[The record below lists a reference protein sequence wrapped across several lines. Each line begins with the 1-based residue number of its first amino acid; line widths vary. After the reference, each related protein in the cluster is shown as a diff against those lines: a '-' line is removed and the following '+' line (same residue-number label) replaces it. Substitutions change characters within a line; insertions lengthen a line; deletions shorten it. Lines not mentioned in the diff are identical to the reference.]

1 MFRDS
6 CRTGGV
12 PMAKRRNRKV
22 DAKRNDNERRNPI
35 ANRKYKDTVFRML
48 FTDRDNLLSLYNA
61 VNGSSYEDPNALEIV
76 TLENAIYMGMK
87 NDLAFIVDTGLF
99 LYEHQSTYNPN
110 MPLRDLFYIAG
121 EYQKLVDHRSLYA
134 STLQKI
140 PAPSFLVFY
149 NGSERKE
156 DSWVSYL
163 SESYENLT
171 GEPNLELKVITL
183 NINEGHNSQLME
195 QCQILREYAQYVA
208 KVREYARR
216 KELDEAVE
224 QAVNDCIQSGI
235 LAEFLRKNKSEVI
248 AMSIFEYD
256 KEEEE
261 RKLREAEYEAGVEA
275 GKKETAVVMNKMKFP
290 VEKIAEVLQVDKDV
304 IVKWIE
310 DK

>member
-1 MFRDS
+1 
-6 CRTGGV
+6 
-12 PMAKRRNRKV
+12 MAKRKNQKRRSKKYQVNNRQLK
-22 DAKRNDNERRNPI
+22 AKRM
-35 ANRKYKDTVFRML
+35 YKDTIFRML
-48 FTDRDNLLSLYNA
+48 YHNKENLLSLYNA
-61 VNGSSYEDPNALEIV
+61 VNGREYTDSEKLQVV

-163 SESYENLT
+163 SEAYENLT

-208 KVREYARR
+208 KVREYAGRI
-216 KELDEAVE
+216 ELDEAVE

-261 RKLREAEYEAGVEA
+261 RKLRKAEYEAGIEA

-290 VEKIAEVLQVDKDV
+290 VEKIAEVLQVEKDV